1 MRESLNSGIRRWTR
15 AAAMV
20 LVCSMLAAAASTKKV
35 LILQSHV
42 RGFEPHSTVSGWF
55 QQELAEQSPDA
66 IEFYEFFLPPRSD
79 TGNGRESA
87 FIEYLKSFEAD
98 KTFDLAVSLGAP
110 ATDFLQENRA
120 RLFPRTPHLVMG
132 TEQRRIRA
140 DSLLANDA
148 AVPIRVDGCKVMEGI
163 LGVLPETTDII
174 VVVGASP
181 LERFWAAQFKL
192 ECQAIARRVKLTY
205 TSDLPF
211 SEVMKRAAAAPPR
224 TAILFALMVTDAAG
238 VPHRGDSALVAL
250 RGVARAPIFGIYESQ
265 LGKGVVGGSLIPVR
279 AVSREAVKAALEI
292 LRGEAPSGLRLPPIG
307 SGAPVFDARELA
319 RWRID
324 ESRLPAGST
333 ILFRQPTFWQAYK
346 GRVIGIAALCLGE
359 ASLIFMLLLNLRR
372 RRAAEVEVHSLSR
385 RLVAAQEEERTR
397 LARELHDDVTQ
408 RLARL
413 AIDAGRLAPDVTGN
427 PDRQAAGEMRDEL
440 VRLSDDVHT
449 LAYRLHPSLLEDLGL
464 AEALQAECERFAA
477 QTSIPIELT
486 VRDLPDV
493 VPDDVSLCL
502 FRVAQESL
510 RNLGR
515 HARARSGKV
524 SLTGANGGIRL
535 TVHDDGVGVDV
546 SRARNR
552 PSLGIASMRERVH
565 MFGGKFEFESRPGE
579 GATVRAFVPLRE
591 EPT

>member
-1 MRESLNSGIRRWTR
+1 MRESLNSGMRRWTL

-20 LVCSMLAAAASTKKV
+20 LVCSTLAAAASTKKV

-42 RGFEPHSTVSGWF
+42 RGFEPHSSASGWF
-55 QQELAEQSPDA
+55 QQGLAEESPDVVEFF
-66 IEFYEFFLPPRSD
+66 EFYLPPGSD
-79 TGNGRESA
+79 VGSRGDAA
-87 FIEYLKSFEAD
+87 FIRYLQSFQID
-98 KTFDLAVSLGAP
+98 KNFDLVVSLGAP

-132 TEQRRIRA
+132 TEQRRVPRG
-140 DSLLANDA
+140 SLLANDA
-148 AVPIRVDGCKVMEGI
+148 AIPITVDGYKVMEGL

-174 VVVGASP
+174 LVFGASP
-181 LERFWAAQFKL
+181 LELFWAEQFKHD
-192 ECQAIARRVKLTY
+192 CQAIARRVKLTY
-205 TSDLPF
+205 TNDLPF

-224 TAILFALMVTDAAG
+224 TAILFVLMVTDAAG
-238 VPHRGDSALVAL
+238 VPHRGDSAVVAL
-250 RGVARAPIFGIYESQ
+250 RGVARAPIFGLYESQ
-265 LGKGVVGGSLIPVR
+265 LGKGVVGGSMIPVR

-292 LRGEAPSGLRLPPIG
+292 LRGEAPSSPRYSPIG
-307 SGAPVFDARELA
+307 LGAPVFDARELA

-346 GRVIGIAALCLGE
+346 WRVIGIAALCLGE
-359 ASLIFMLLLNLRR
+359 ASLIFVLLVNLRQ
-372 RRAAEVEVHSLSR
+372 RRAAEVEVRSLSR
-385 RLVAAQEEERTR
+385 RSVAAQEEERTR

-413 AIDAGRLAPDVTGN
+413 AIDAGRLAPNATG
-427 PDRQAAGEMRDEL
+427 DTGRQTAGEMRDEL
-440 VRLSDDVHT
+440 VRLSDDVHA

-464 AEALQAECERFAA
+464 AEALQAECERFAE

-486 VRDLPDV
+486 VRDLPGV
-493 VPDDVSLCL
+493 IRGDVSLCL

-524 SLTGANGGIRL
+524 SLTGVHGGIRL
-535 TVHDDGVGVDV
+535 TVQDDGVGVDV
-546 SRARNR
+546 SRAQNR
-552 PSLGIASMRERVH
+552 PSLGIASMRERVRT
-565 MFGGKFEFESRPGE
+565 FGGKFEFESRPGE
-579 GATVRAFVPLRE
+579 GTTVRAFLPLRE